1 MIRELMNSHV
11 AFRILLAV
19 PATLILARYAI
30 AGGGLGQV
38 IGASG
43 EWAVRLLIMT
53 LAVTPLRVLFK
64 GQQWPMWLFKR
75 RRDLGAAA
83 FLYAL
88 LHVVAYVVRQSSPAV
103 LLRDVML
110 IEYAMGWLALAAM
123 LLPFLLSNDL
133 ALRWLG
139 TWWKPVQ
146 RLAYVAAVAAFLH
159 WLWMKRDDTAALV
172 HFAPLAVLE
181 AYRLWYHFVRPNAR
195 RPEE

>member
-1 MIRELMNSHV
+1 MIRELMNSHA
-11 AFRILLAV
+11 AFRLLLAV
-19 PATLILARYAI
+19 PAIIILTRYAI
-30 AGGGLGQV
+30 TGGGLGQV

-43 EWAVRLLIMT
+43 EWAVRLLAVT

-64 GQQWPMWLFKR
+64 GQHWPMWLFKR
-75 RRDLGAAA
+75 RRALGTAA

-88 LHVVAYVVRQSSPAV
+88 LHAAVYVVRQSSPAV
-103 LLRDVML
+103 LLRDAML
-110 IEYAMGWLALAAM
+110 IEYAMGWLAFAAM

-133 ALRWLG
+133 ALRWFG

-146 RLAYVAAVAAFLH
+146 RLAYMAAVAAFLH

-181 AYRLWYHFVRPNAR
+181 AYRLWYQFVKPGAQH
-195 RPEE
+195 PEE